1 MKVAVIHNLARGGA
15 RRRLE
20 QQLQHVRADIVE
32 ICLSQALPVTDDPI
46 VVPDHQLAPAAR
58 RLIRPPVRYLDL
70 ATLTLAWMRV
80 AVVLRRVR
88 PDVIFANPCQLLQAP
103 AALIGAAAPSL
114 YFCDEPRATESDPR
128 VRLSRNDSTRAAYA
142 ALYAAERLLDRAAT
156 LRATVVATNSRHTAA
171 AITAVYGR
179 SAAVLPMGVP
189 ESFTPTFEPPA
200 HLLSVASLTPDKGHE
215 LVLRAAAAARSNW
228 PVTIVAPR
236 PHPSA
241 ERALTSLADALRVQL
256 TIRTAISDD
265 ELIREYRRA
274 QATLYLAREEPFGLA
289 SLEAQACGSPVV
301 VAAEG
306 GLPETLLN
314 GVTGWAIPRTALA
327 AAGCIDRL
335 DELFLRERMARAA
348 AEHAARSPW
357 SRAGDALY
365 HLLQGLYSATIG

>member
-46 VVPDHQLAPAAR
+46 VVPDPQLAPAAR
-58 RLIRPPVRYLDL
+58 RLIRPPFRYLDL

-80 AVVLRRVR
+80 AVMLRRVR

-128 VRLSRNDSTRAAYA
+128 VRLLRNDSTRAAYA
-142 ALYAAERLLDRAAT
+142 ALYAAARLLDRAAT

-179 SAAVLPMGVP
+179 TAAVLPMGVP

-228 PVTIVAPR
+228 PVVIVAPR
-236 PHPSA
+236 PDPSA
-241 ERALTSLADALRVQL
+241 RARPDRARPRAEPSTDDPDRHLR
-256 TIRTAISDD
+256 
-265 ELIREYRRA
+265 RRA
-274 QATLYLAREEPFGLA
+274 HPG
-289 SLEAQACGSPVV
+289 
-301 VAAEG
+301 
-306 GLPETLLN
+306 
-314 GVTGWAIPRTALA
+314 IPQR
-327 AAGCIDRL
+327 G
-335 DELFLRERMARAA
+335 
-348 AEHAARSPW
+348 
-357 SRAGDALY
+357 GDALPGPPRAVRTRVARSSS
-365 HLLQGLYSATIG
+365 LRIARGGRRGGWSARDAGGRRHGMGDTADGSRGSWMHRRARRAFSPGADGACCRRARRAESMVARW